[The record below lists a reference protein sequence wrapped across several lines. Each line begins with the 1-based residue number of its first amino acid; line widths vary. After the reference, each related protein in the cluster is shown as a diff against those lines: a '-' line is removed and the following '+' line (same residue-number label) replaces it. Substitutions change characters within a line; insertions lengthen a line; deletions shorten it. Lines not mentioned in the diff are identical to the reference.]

1 MPSDLRDA
9 IRSLARDR
17 GFTALAVL
25 LLALTGGATTAVYA
39 IVHAVLLEPF
49 PLAEPH
55 RTVVIWEYDTARST
69 PVVEVGR
76 GEVDAWRPSE
86 ALESLA
92 VFGSVNAPI
101 TIVEGDRRTRASSS
115 WVSAPFFDVVGIPPA
130 LGRAFNATDE
140 SDEAPRTAVVSD
152 AFWNRHLGADPGV
165 VGRTL
170 RIQRGVGTPTRPIE
184 IVGVMPAGFEF
195 PRGVDVWLPAAP
207 ILRSIASGVPGDR
220 AGNVAWYLD
229 YFKVFYALGR
239 LRDDIP
245 LERARQELTRMMHLR
260 EIPTGMPSGVV
271 VTPVRDYLVGPTQ
284 PVLWT
289 MLAGG
294 VLMVA
299 LACSSVAGLHL
310 FRAARQDRALAIQLA
325 LGAERR
331 RLVRRAILESTIL
344 ASAGAML
351 AFFVAWGLA
360 RLLIGLAPSDVPR
373 LAATTVFAPSIVVVA
388 AGLALA
394 TSVVSGVW
402 PAVFVGRVDPARVLT
417 SGARTAMLPRERL
430 LQRLVVGWQ
439 VAVAVI
445 LLTGSALF
453 IRSVQR
459 LERTPLGFTPGD
471 LVAIELQPSAG
482 EFAQWD
488 QFFESLSERVA
499 ELPAVRA
506 VGAIARRPLSGPIG
520 NDTIPVLKGQEGL
533 GPDAPW
539 RQNPRANLQAVT
551 PGYFRAVGARL
562 IAGRDFTDADVAI
575 APNVVIVGASTAAR
589 FWPDRDPVGELM
601 LVPTQRLPG
610 SLETP
615 RWQVVVGVA
624 EDVRYR
630 GIIDPRLDV
639 YMPAAQSTIRVGQVL
654 VRTSGPPSQVIA
666 DVQQIAHAL
675 DPAVLTGEVVT
686 LADVVAQ
693 ATAPW
698 RFAMR
703 VLTAFG
709 VLAAVLAAVGLA
721 GLVSLIATLRRRE
734 LGIRAALGAS
744 PNQLRVHVLSEV
756 MWVAVVAAS
765 LGILASLA
773 AGRLIAGLLVD
784 IPPHDPLSLA
794 AAAVVTMALAAAGCL
809 GPSRRASGT
818 DPAEALRE

>member
-1 MPSDLRDA
+1 MLRKP
-9 IRSLARDR
+9 
-17 GFTALAVL
+17 TA
-25 LLALTGGATTAVYA
+25 T
-39 IVHAVLLEPF
+39 
-49 PLAEPH
+49 
-55 RTVVIWEYDTARST
+55 
-69 PVVEVGR
+69 
-76 GEVDAWRPSE
+76 WR
-86 ALESLA
+86 A
-92 VFGSVNAPI
+92 
-101 TIVEGDRRTRASSS
+101 
-115 WVSAPFFDVVGIPPA
+115 
-130 LGRAFNATDE
+130 
-140 SDEAPRTAVVSD
+140 
-152 AFWNRHLGADPGV
+152 
-165 VGRTL
+165 
-170 RIQRGVGTPTRPIE
+170 
-184 IVGVMPAGFEF
+184 AG
-195 PRGVDVWLPAAP
+195 L
-207 ILRSIASGVPGDR
+207 
-220 AGNVAWYLD
+220 
-229 YFKVFYALGR
+229 
-239 LRDDIP
+239 
-245 LERARQELTRMMHLR
+245 
-260 EIPTGMPSGVV
+260 
-271 VTPVRDYLVGPTQ
+271 PVR
-284 PVLWT
+284 
-289 MLAGG
+289 
-294 VLMVA
+294 
-299 LACSSVAGLHL
+299 S
-310 FRAARQDRALAIQLA
+310 
-325 LGAERR
+325 R

-373 LAATTVFAPSIVVVA
+373 LAATTVFTSSVIAVA
-388 AGLALA
+388 AGLALT

-459 LERTPLGFTPGD
+459 LERTPLGFTPGN

-499 ELPAVRA
+499 GLPAVRA

-539 RQNPRANLQAVT
+539 RRNPRANLQAVT

-615 RWQVVVGVA
+615 RWQVVVGVV

-630 GIIDPRLDV
+630 GITDPRLDV

-654 VRTSGPPSQVIA
+654 VRTSGPPAQVIA

-686 LADVVAQ
+686 LADVVALRDASAHGLRRARRGAGGGRPGRIGIADRDASAARAGNSRSPRCVAESAKGARVVRGHVGCRRGRRAWDPGLPCRGPADCGPARRHPSARPALPGRGGRGDDGAGSRGLSGAVAQGLGHRPRRGSPGVTAVLYVDQ
-693 ATAPW
+693 AT
-698 RFAMR
+698 
-703 VLTAFG
+703 VL
-709 VLAAVLAAVGLA
+709 
-721 GLVSLIATLRRRE
+721 
-734 LGIRAALGAS
+734 
-744 PNQLRVHVLSEV
+744 
-756 MWVAVVAAS
+756 M
-765 LGILASLA
+765 
-773 AGRLIAGLLVD
+773 
-784 IPPHDPLSLA
+784 
-794 AAAVVTMALAAAGCL
+794 
-809 GPSRRASGT
+809 
-818 DPAEALRE
+818 